1 MQEQLFD
8 IPNTE
13 IRVGL
18 IESLLLNY
26 VEMRKEAEN
35 TTIAKMYLF
44 LYRDNLDE
52 MFRLLQ
58 SYLLTVPYCNDANS
72 EGHYQQ
78 MLYVIFSLFGRY
90 VEVHTSTG
98 RVDVVMKTNK
108 SLYLYELKMNQSAEA
123 ALKAS
128 YESI

>member
-1 MQEQLFD
+1 
-8 IPNTE
+8 
-13 IRVGL
+13 
-18 IESLLLNY
+18 
-26 VEMRKEAEN
+26 
-35 TTIAKMYLF
+35 
-44 LYRDNLDE
+44 

-58 SYLLTVPYCNDANS
+58 SYRLIVPYCNDANS

-90 VEVHTSTG
+90 VEVHTSMG